1 MKYIT
6 KLGNQYIIEDFVD
19 EVELRLDHVQKL
31 PYNSITKIGRDTVMI
46 DTPLIYEVGQGV
58 SVGGYETGGKYFR
71 LLEISVTDYPVF
83 PDAEI
88 IGIAQEQQSKY
99 ELLVI

>member
-1 MKYIT
+1 MKYIA
-6 KLGNQYIIEDFVD
+6 KLGNQYIIEDFSD

-31 PYNSITKIGRDTVMI
+31 PCNSITKIGRDTVLI
-46 DTPLIYEVGQGV
+46 DTTLTYKIGQGV
-58 SVGGYETGGKYFR
+58 SIGGFETGGKYFR
-71 LLEISVTDYPVF
+71 LLEVSITDYPVF